1 MIPNPTPVIT
11 DPVPSKTY
19 DELWI
24 YSLTAIS
31 PTVDS
36 GRISIELL
44 PYNRTLNEL
53 GPNAAKLTLTTD
65 KFFQALNEI
74 PELAAAFQAV
84 IAAVPATRAW
94 IEAQNTEVVSE

>member
-53 GPNAAKLTLTTD
+53 GPSDAKVAISTD
-65 KFFQALNEI
+65 RFFQALQEV
-74 PELAAAFQAV
+74 PELAAAFNAV

-94 IEAQNTEVVSE
+94 IEAQQDNE

>member
-53 GPNAAKLTLTTD
+53 GPSNAKLTLTTD
-65 KFFQALNEI
+65 KFFQALQEV
-74 PELAAAFQAV
+74 PELAAAFNAV

-94 IEAQNTEVVSE
+94 IEAQQPNE